1 MGIVRAVWRAFSN
14 RRRFGYYWRI
24 CYYFWNDGKEE
35 VYCASADW
43 MPRNLDRRVE
53 ILFPIDHDS
62 LKERILDMLKILL
75 SDNVKAQLMQPD
87 GTYERIDR
95 RGKVLLCAQ
104 DYFAEEAKKFLETS
118 EKKDENSRVFIPAQ
132 PQ

>member
-1 MGIVRAVWRAFSN
+1 MSENITVRSIVGNFLEHS
-14 RRRFGYYWRI
+14 RI
-24 CYYFWNDGKEE
+24 YYFWNDGKEE

-53 ILFPIDHDS
+53 ILFPIDHDT
-62 LKERILDMLKILL
+62 LKEQIIEMLNIMLA
-75 SDNVKAQLMQPD
+75 DNVKAQIMQPD

-104 DYFAEEAKKFLETS
+104 DYFTEEAKEYLKKI
-118 EKKDENSRVFIPAQ
+118 EKKDENSRVFIPAE

>member
-1 MGIVRAVWRAFSN
+1 
-14 RRRFGYYWRI
+14 
-24 CYYFWNDGKEE
+24 
-35 VYCASADW
+35 

-53 ILFPIDHDS
+53 ILFPIDHDG
-62 LKERILDMLKILL
+62 LKEQIIEMLKILL
-75 SDNVKAQLMQPD
+75 GDNVKAQIMQPD

-104 DYFAEEAKKFLETS
+104 DYFSEEAKRYLEKI
-118 EKKDENSRVFIPAQ
+118 EKKDENSRVFIPAE

>member
-1 MGIVRAVWRAFSN
+1 
-14 RRRFGYYWRI
+14 
-24 CYYFWNDGKEE
+24 
-35 VYCASADW
+35 

-53 ILFPIDHDS
+53 ILFPIDNDD
-62 LKERILDMLKILL
+62 LKGQMIEMLRILL
-75 SDNVKAQLMQPD
+75 SDNVKAQLMQAD

-104 DYFAEEAKKFLETS
+104 DFFVQEAREYLKKI
-118 EKKDENSRVFIPAQ
+118 EKKDENSRVFIPAE

>member
-1 MGIVRAVWRAFSN
+1 
-14 RRRFGYYWRI
+14 
-24 CYYFWNDGKEE
+24 
-35 VYCASADW
+35 

-62 LKERILDMLKILL
+62 LKERIIDMLKILL
-75 SDNVKAQLMQPD
+75 ADNMKAQIMQPD

-104 DYFAEEAKKFLETS
+104 DYFTEEAKTFLEKA
-118 EKKDENSRVFIPAQ
+118 EKKDENSRVFIPAE

>member
-1 MGIVRAVWRAFSN
+1 
-14 RRRFGYYWRI
+14 
-24 CYYFWNDGKEE
+24 
-35 VYCASADW
+35 
-43 MPRNLDRRVE
+43 
-53 ILFPIDHDS
+53 
-62 LKERILDMLKILL
+62 
-75 SDNVKAQLMQPD
+75 MQSD

-104 DYFAEEAKKFLETS
+104 DYFAEEAQKFLETS